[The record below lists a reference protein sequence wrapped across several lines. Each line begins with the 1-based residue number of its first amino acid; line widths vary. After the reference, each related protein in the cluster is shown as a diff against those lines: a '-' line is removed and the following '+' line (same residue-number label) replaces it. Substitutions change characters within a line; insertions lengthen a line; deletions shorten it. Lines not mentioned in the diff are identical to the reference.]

1 MKNVLKIPKGF
12 KVGTNG
18 RGAIEVRFNLHG
30 VAVGWM
36 K

>member
-1 MKNVLKIPKGF
+1 MKDVLKIPKGF

-18 RGAIEVRFNLHG
+18 RGAIEVRFKPHG
-30 VAVGWM
+30 ETVGWM